1 MEKNKITRREMFV
14 RISDFIASVESEEE
28 GFQQRQDEMIDFIN
42 HQIKMLDD
50 RKKNSANGEKK
61 LSKEQEQNL
70 VFSEHI
76 WEQMEAER
84 SYSTSDLM
92 KELPVVEEFLEITGK
107 EMSTQKMSSL
117 MKTLV
122 DDGRVIKTTDKRK
135 VSYKKS

>member
-14 RISDFIASVESEEE
+14 RISDFIASVDSEEE
-28 GFQQRQDEMIDFIN
+28 GFQQRQEEMIDFIN

-50 RKKNSANGEKK
+50 RKKNSATGEKK

-117 MKTLV
+117 MKLLV
-122 DDGRVIKTTDKRK
+122 DDGRVIKTTNKRK

>member
-1 MEKNKITRREMFV
+1 MEKNKVTRREMFV

-28 GFQQRQDEMIDFIN
+28 GFQQRQEEMIDFIN

-50 RKKNSANGEKK
+50 RKKNSATGEKK

-92 KELPVVEEFLEITGK
+92 KELPVVEEFLETTGK

-117 MKTLV
+117 MKSLV
-122 DDGRVIKTTDKRK
+122 DDGRVIKTTEKRK

>member
-1 MEKNKITRREMFV
+1 MEKNKVTRREMFV

-28 GFQQRQDEMIDFIN
+28 GFQQRQEEMIDFIN

-50 RKKNSANGEKK
+50 RKKNSATGEKK

-84 SYSTSDLM
+84 SYSTADLM
-92 KELPVVEEFLEITGK
+92 KELPVVEEFLETTGK

-117 MKTLV
+117 MKPLV

>member
-1 MEKNKITRREMFV
+1 MEKNKVTRREMFV

-28 GFQQRQDEMIDFIN
+28 GFQQRQEEMIDFVN

-50 RKKNSANGEKK
+50 RKKNSATGEKK

-92 KELPVVEEFLEITGK
+92 KELPVVEEFLETTGK

-117 MKTLV
+117 MKPLV

>member
-14 RISDFIASVESEEE
+14 RISDFIASVDSEEE
-28 GFQQRQDEMIDFIN
+28 GFQQRQEEMIDFIN

-117 MKTLV
+117 MKLLV
-122 DDGRVIKTTDKRK
+122 DDGRVIKTTNKRK

>member
-1 MEKNKITRREMFV
+1 MEKNKVTRREMFV

-28 GFQQRQDEMIDFIN
+28 GFQQRQEEMIDFIN

-50 RKKNSANGEKK
+50 RKKNSATGEKK

-92 KELPVVEEFLEITGK
+92 KELPVVEEFLETTGK

-117 MKTLV
+117 MKSLV

>member
-1 MEKNKITRREMFV
+1 MEKNKVTRREMFV

-42 HQIKMLDD
+42 HQIKMLDN
-50 RKKNSANGEKK
+50 RKSGADGEKK

-117 MKTLV
+117 MKPLV
-122 DDGRVIKTTDKRK
+122 DDGRVIKTTNKRK

>member
-14 RISDFIASVESEEE
+14 RISDFIASVDSEEE
-28 GFQQRQDEMIDFIN
+28 GFQQRQEEMIDFIN

-50 RKKNSANGEKK
+50 RKKNSATGEKK

-117 MKTLV
+117 MKLLV
-122 DDGRVIKTTDKRK
+122 DDGRVIKTTEKRK

>member
-1 MEKNKITRREMFV
+1 MEKNKVTRREMFV
-14 RISDFIASVESEEE
+14 RISDFIASVDSEEE
-28 GFQQRQDEMIDFIN
+28 GFQQRQEEMIDFIN

-117 MKTLV
+117 MKLLV
-122 DDGRVIKTTDKRK
+122 DDGRVIKTTNKRK

>member
-1 MEKNKITRREMFV
+1 MEKNKVTRREMFV

-28 GFQQRQDEMIDFIN
+28 GFQQRQEEMIDFIN

-92 KELPVVEEFLEITGK
+92 KELPVVGEFLEITGK

-117 MKTLV
+117 MKPLV

>member
-14 RISDFIASVESEEE
+14 RISDFIASVDSEEE
-28 GFQQRQDEMIDFIN
+28 GFQQRQEEMIDFIN

-117 MKTLV
+117 MKLLV
-122 DDGRVIKTTDKRK
+122 DNGRVIKTTDKRK

>member
-1 MEKNKITRREMFV
+1 MEKNKVTRREMFV

-42 HQIKMLDD
+42 HQIEMLDN
-50 RKKNSANGEKK
+50 RKKSGADGEKK

-92 KELPVVEEFLEITGK
+92 KELPVVGEFLETTGK

-117 MKTLV
+117 MKLLV
-122 DDGRVIKTTDKRK
+122 DDGRVIKTTEKRK

>member
-1 MEKNKITRREMFV
+1 MEKNKVTRREMFV
-14 RISDFIASVESEEE
+14 RISDFIASVESDEE
-28 GFQQRQDEMIDFIN
+28 GFQQRQEEMIDFIN

-50 RKKNSANGEKK
+50 RKKSSANGEKK

-76 WEQMEAER
+76 WEQMEVER

-92 KELPVVEEFLEITGK
+92 KELPVVGEFLETTGK

-117 MKTLV
+117 MKPLV

>member
-1 MEKNKITRREMFV
+1 MEKNKVTRREMFV

-28 GFQQRQDEMIDFIN
+28 GFQQRQEEMIDFIN

-50 RKKNSANGEKK
+50 RKKNSATGEKK

-92 KELPVVEEFLEITGK
+92 KELLVVEEFLETTGK

-117 MKTLV
+117 MKPLV

>member
-1 MEKNKITRREMFV
+1 MEKNKVTRREMFV

-42 HQIKMLDD
+42 HQIKMLDN
-50 RKKNSANGEKK
+50 RKSGADGEKK

-117 MKTLV
+117 MKLLV
-122 DDGRVIKTTDKRK
+122 DDGRVIKTTNKRK

>member
-1 MEKNKITRREMFV
+1 MEKNKVTRREMFV

-28 GFQQRQDEMIDFIN
+28 GFQQRQEEMIDFIN

-50 RKKNSANGEKK
+50 RKKSGANGEKK

-117 MKTLV
+117 MKLLV
-122 DDGRVIKTTDKRK
+122 DDGRVIKTTNKRK

>member
-1 MEKNKITRREMFV
+1 MEKNKVTRREMFV

-28 GFQQRQDEMIDFIN
+28 GFQQRQEEMIDFIN

-50 RKKNSANGEKK
+50 RKKNSATGEKK

-92 KELPVVEEFLEITGK
+92 KELPVVEEFLETTGK

-117 MKTLV
+117 MKPLV
-122 DDGRVIKTTDKRK
+122 DDGRVIKTTEKRK

>member
-1 MEKNKITRREMFV
+1 MEKNKVTRREMFV

-50 RKKNSANGEKK
+50 RKKSSANGEKK

-92 KELPVVEEFLEITGK
+92 KELPVVGEFLETTGK

-117 MKTLV
+117 MKLLV
-122 DDGRVIKTTDKRK
+122 DDGRVIKTTNKRK

>member
-28 GFQQRQDEMIDFIN
+28 GFQQRQEEMIDFIN

-50 RKKNSANGEKK
+50 RKKSGANGEKK

-92 KELPVVEEFLEITGK
+92 KELPVVEEFLETTGK

-117 MKTLV
+117 MKLLV
-122 DDGRVIKTTDKRK
+122 DDGRVIKTTNKRK

>member
-1 MEKNKITRREMFV
+1 MEKNKVTRREMFV

-28 GFQQRQDEMIDFIN
+28 GFQQRQEEMIDFIN

-50 RKKNSANGEKK
+50 RKKNSVTGEKK

-92 KELPVVEEFLEITGK
+92 KELPVVEEFLETTGK

-117 MKTLV
+117 MKSLV
-122 DDGRVIKTTDKRK
+122 DDGRVIKTTEKRK

>member
-1 MEKNKITRREMFV
+1 MEKTKITRREMFV

-28 GFQQRQDEMIDFIN
+28 GFQQRQEEMIDFIN

-50 RKKNSANGEKK
+50 RKKSGANGEKK

-92 KELPVVEEFLEITGK
+92 KELPVVEEFLETTGK

-117 MKTLV
+117 MKLLV
-122 DDGRVIKTTDKRK
+122 DDGRVIKTTNKRK

>member
-1 MEKNKITRREMFV
+1 MEKNKVTRREMFV
-14 RISDFIASVESEEE
+14 RISDFIASVESDEED
-28 GFQQRQDEMIDFIN
+28 FQKKQAEMVDFIN
-42 HQIKMLDD
+42 HQIEMLDN
-50 RKKNSANGEKK
+50 RKKSGGDSEKK

-92 KELPVVEEFLEITGK
+92 KELPVVEEFLETTGK

-117 MKTLV
+117 MKSLV
-122 DDGRVIKTTDKRK
+122 DDGRVIKTTEKRK

>member
-28 GFQQRQDEMIDFIN
+28 GFQQRQEEMIDFIN

-50 RKKNSANGEKK
+50 RKKNSATGEKK

-92 KELPVVEEFLEITGK
+92 KELPVVEEFLETTGK

-117 MKTLV
+117 MKPLV

>member
-1 MEKNKITRREMFV
+1 MEKIKAPTRKEMFTRV
-14 RISDFIASVESEEE
+14 SDFLAQY
-28 GFQQRQDEMIDFIN
+28 GADTEMIDFIN

-50 RKKNSANGEKK
+50 RKKNSATGEKK
-61 LSKEQEQNL
+61 RSKEQEQNL

-84 SYSTSDLM
+84 SYCTSDLM

-117 MKTLV
+117 MKLLV

>member
-1 MEKNKITRREMFV
+1 MEKTKITRREMFV
-14 RISDFIASVESEEE
+14 RISDFIASVDSEEE
-28 GFQQRQDEMIDFIN
+28 GFQQRQEEMIDFIN

-50 RKKNSANGEKK
+50 RKKNSATGEKK

-117 MKTLV
+117 MKLLV
-122 DDGRVIKTTDKRK
+122 DDGRVIKTTEKRK

>member
-1 MEKNKITRREMFV
+1 MEKNKVTRREMFV

-28 GFQQRQDEMIDFIN
+28 GFQQRQEEMIDFIN

-50 RKKNSANGEKK
+50 RKKNSATGEKK

-92 KELPVVEEFLEITGK
+92 KELPVVEEFLETTGK

-117 MKTLV
+117 MKPLV
-122 DDGRVIKTTDKRK
+122 DDERVIKTTDKRK

>member
-1 MEKNKITRREMFV
+1 MEKNKVTRREMFV

-50 RKKNSANGEKK
+50 RKKSSANGEKK

-92 KELPVVEEFLEITGK
+92 KELPVVEEFLETTGK

-117 MKTLV
+117 MKLLV
-122 DDGRVIKTTDKRK
+122 DDGRVIKTTNKRK

>member
-14 RISDFIASVESEEE
+14 RISDFIASVDSEEE
-28 GFQQRQDEMIDFIN
+28 GFQQRQEEMIDFIN

-50 RKKNSANGEKK
+50 RKKSSANGEKK

-117 MKTLV
+117 MKLLV
-122 DDGRVIKTTDKRK
+122 DAGRVIKTTDKRK

>member
-28 GFQQRQDEMIDFIN
+28 GFQQRQEEMIDFIN

-50 RKKNSANGEKK
+50 RKKNSATGEKK

-92 KELPVVEEFLEITGK
+92 KELPVVEEFLETTGK

-117 MKTLV
+117 MKLLV
-122 DDGRVIKTTDKRK
+122 DDGRVIKTTNKRK

>member
-1 MEKNKITRREMFV
+1 MEKNKVTRREMFV
-14 RISDFIASVESEEE
+14 RISDFIASIESEEE
-28 GFQQRQDEMIDFIN
+28 GFQQRQEEMIDFIN

-50 RKKNSANGEKK
+50 RKKNSATGEKK

-92 KELPVVEEFLEITGK
+92 KELPVVGEFLEITGK

-117 MKTLV
+117 MKLLV
-122 DDGRVIKTTDKRK
+122 DDGRVIKTIDKRK

>member
-1 MEKNKITRREMFV
+1 MEKNKVTRREMFV
-14 RISDFIASVESEEE
+14 RISDFIASVESKEE
-28 GFQQRQDEMIDFIN
+28 GFQQRQEEMIDFIN

-92 KELPVVEEFLEITGK
+92 KELPVVGEFLETTGK

-117 MKTLV
+117 MKPLV

>member
-14 RISDFIASVESEEE
+14 RISDFIASVDSEEE
-28 GFQQRQDEMIDFIN
+28 GFQQRQEEMIDFIN

-50 RKKNSANGEKK
+50 RKKNSATGEKK

-92 KELPVVEEFLEITGK
+92 KELPVVEEFLETTGK

-117 MKTLV
+117 MKLLV
-122 DDGRVIKTTDKRK
+122 DDGRVIKTTNKRK

>member
-1 MEKNKITRREMFV
+1 MEKNKVTRREMFV
-14 RISDFIASVESEEE
+14 RISDFIASVDSEEE
-28 GFQQRQDEMIDFIN
+28 GFQQRQEEMIDFIN

-50 RKKNSANGEKK
+50 RKKNSATGEKK
-61 LSKEQEQNL
+61 LSKEQEQNF

-92 KELPVVEEFLEITGK
+92 KELPVVGEFLETTGK

-117 MKTLV
+117 MKLLV
-122 DDGRVIKTTDKRK
+122 DDGRVIKTIDKRK

>member
-1 MEKNKITRREMFV
+1 
-14 RISDFIASVESEEE
+14 
-28 GFQQRQDEMIDFIN
+28 MIDFIN

-50 RKKNSANGEKK
+50 RKKNSATGEKK

-92 KELPVVEEFLEITGK
+92 KELPVVEEFLETTGK

-117 MKTLV
+117 MKPLV

>member
-1 MEKNKITRREMFV
+1 MEKNKVTRREMFV

-42 HQIKMLDD
+42 HQIKMLDS
-50 RKKNSANGEKK
+50 RKKSGADGEKK

-76 WEQMEAER
+76 WKQMEAER

-92 KELPVVEEFLEITGK
+92 KELPVVEEFLETTGK

-117 MKTLV
+117 MKLLV
-122 DDGRVIKTTDKRK
+122 DDGRVIKTTNKRK

>member
-28 GFQQRQDEMIDFIN
+28 GFQQRQEEMIDFIN

-50 RKKNSANGEKK
+50 RKKNSATGEKK
-61 LSKEQEQNL
+61 RSKEQEQNL

-84 SYSTSDLM
+84 SYCTSDLM

-117 MKTLV
+117 MKLLV

>member
-1 MEKNKITRREMFV
+1 MEKNKVTRREMFV

-28 GFQQRQDEMIDFIN
+28 GFQQRQEEMIDFIN

-50 RKKNSANGEKK
+50 RKKNGATGEKK

-92 KELPVVEEFLEITGK
+92 KELPVVEEFLETTGK

-117 MKTLV
+117 MKSLV
-122 DDGRVIKTTDKRK
+122 DDGRVIKTTEKRK

>member
-1 MEKNKITRREMFV
+1 MEKNKVTRREMFV

-28 GFQQRQDEMIDFIN
+28 GFQQRQEEMIDFIN

-50 RKKNSANGEKK
+50 RKKNGAPGEKK

-92 KELPVVEEFLEITGK
+92 KELPVVKEFLETTGK

-117 MKTLV
+117 MKSLV
-122 DDGRVIKTTDKRK
+122 DDGRVIKTTEKRK

>member
-1 MEKNKITRREMFV
+1 MEKNKVTRREMFV

-28 GFQQRQDEMIDFIN
+28 GFQQRQEEMIDFVN

-50 RKKNSANGEKK
+50 RKKNSATGEKK

-92 KELPVVEEFLEITGK
+92 KELPVVEEFLETTGK

-117 MKTLV
+117 MKLLV
-122 DDGRVIKTTDKRK
+122 DDGRVIKTTNKRK

>member
-1 MEKNKITRREMFV
+1 MEKNKVTRREMFV

-28 GFQQRQDEMIDFIN
+28 GFQQRQEEMIDFIN

-92 KELPVVEEFLEITGK
+92 KELPVVGEFLETTGK

-117 MKTLV
+117 MKPLV
-122 DDGRVIKTTDKRK
+122 NDGRVIKTTDKRK